1 MPSVVRLNVVILSVV
16 RMSVAMLSVVRLN
29 VVRLHVVRLSVIA
42 PEQRLDSNWGL
53 QKLIGENLRVVWAEF
68 STLR

>member
-1 MPSVVRLNVVILSVV
+1 
-16 RMSVAMLSVVRLN
+16 MLSVVMLN
-29 VVRLHVVRLSVIA
+29 VVMLSVVMLNVVMLSVIKLHVVRLSVIA

-53 QKLIGENLRVVWAEF
+53 QKLMGENLRVVWAEF